1 MNEPQRGSLYL
12 LTGVV
17 IGLALGLFYSL
28 RIHPVQLVDAA
39 PEALTQA
46 YKNQYRIMIAKAF
59 LSNGDLVRAKARLD
73 LLGDQ
78 DVFQVLSAQA
88 QHTLA
93 QNNQSDEARALG
105 ILAIELGK
113 TGDSSETEFFNT
125 TLATPDNL
133 TATNSPATP
142 AATDA
147 PLSSAGAATPDA
159 SIVLVTPTPIS
170 ANLFILQDLEKI
182 CEPRPAQPQF
192 QIEALD
198 KNNQPLPGTLVI
210 ISWEGGEERIY
221 TGMKPDKGLG
231 YAEFVPTSGIFY
243 SLMLEKDGIPIQDLT
258 VAECQNSTGETY
270 PGSWIF
276 HFIKS

>member
-12 LTGVV
+12 LTGVI

-28 RIHPVQLVDAA
+28 KIHPVQLVDAA
-39 PEALTQA
+39 PEALTQT

-125 TLATPDNL
+125 ILATADNP
-133 TATNSPATP
+133 TATHSPPTP
-142 AATDA
+142 AATEA
-147 PLSSAGAATPDA
+147 SLSPTSAATPDA
-159 SIVLVTPTPIS
+159 AIVLVSPTPIS
-170 ANLFILQDLEKI
+170 ADLFILQDLEKI
-182 CEPRPAQPQF
+182 CEPRPAQPKF

-221 TGMKPDKGLG
+221 TGMKPDQGLG
-231 YAEFVPTSGIFY
+231 YAEFIPTSGVLY
-243 SLMLEKDGIPIQDLT
+243 SLMLEKDGIPVQDLT
-258 VAECQNSTGETY
+258 VAECQNSSGETY